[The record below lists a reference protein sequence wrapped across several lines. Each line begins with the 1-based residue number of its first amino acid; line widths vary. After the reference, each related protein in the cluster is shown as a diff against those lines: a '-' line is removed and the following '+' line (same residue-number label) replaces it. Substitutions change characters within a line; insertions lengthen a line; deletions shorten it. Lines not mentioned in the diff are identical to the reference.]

1 MEQVLDP
8 KKYPLRVIQ
17 GVKGQYAGKLVG
29 KLLLAVKYRSV
40 IKKNIF
46 MNFDPKYDTQG
57 FAKTIFFDVGEF
69 PETYKLSSEVL
80 YDIRPIFIR

>member
-1 MEQVLDP
+1 
-8 KKYPLRVIQ
+8 
-17 GVKGQYAGKLVG
+17 
-29 KLLLAVKYRSV
+29 
-40 IKKNIF
+40 